1 MKSWLLLMLS
11 LGATSIA
18 VRAGDGAPSPEKPN
32 ILFMVADDLGIG
44 DLGCYG
50 ASRIKT
56 PNIDRLAAGG
66 VRFLDAHATASV
78 CTPSRYAMLTGE
90 NYYKIPNE
98 AGWEGQLLIPPGMP
112 TVASILKAAG
122 YRTAYFGK
130 WHLGW
135 GISDPSRPRSHRSD
149 WNWNAG
155 ELKPGVLECGF
166 DRFFGTPFS
175 ANEPPFVFVDQ
186 RTVVGRDPND
196 PIVVTGPRE
205 TKEGFGWGVSS
216 GADAAHKARRLDHI
230 DFLVSDK
237 VCEFIEQN
245 RERPFFVQFALVAP
259 HVPVAPSAEFQGR
272 SGSGAYGDFI
282 EQMDA
287 AVGRVLDT
295 LEKAGLNDRTLVV
308 FTSDNG
314 AIGVP
319 YVLAGGHRQNQD
331 YLGQKTDAWEGGVR
345 IPFIASWPGRI
356 PAGSTCHDLLSL
368 GDCLATFCSAA
379 GAPVPAGAASDSINQ
394 LPVLEDP
401 SLPPLR
407 NEMVYQAI
415 HGRALRSGNWVYIP
429 KQGSLGVT
437 TDPNM
442 GWAMQFGEWK
452 FVNSDFDKA
461 GNLLSG
467 APEAQLYNLSSD
479 PSQARNVLNDHPDAA
494 SRLAARLREF
504 DPRSK

>member
-1 MKSWLLLMLS
+1 MKCGLLLMFFVGSTALS
-11 LGATSIA
+11 AC
-18 VRAGDGAPSPEKPN
+18 AGEGAPSPEKPN

-56 PNIDRLAAGG
+56 PNIDRLAARG

-90 NYYKIPNE
+90 YYCKRPGPE
-98 AGWEGQLLIPPGMP
+98 WEGELLIPPGMP
-112 TVASILKAAG
+112 TLASILKDAG
-122 YRTAYFGK
+122 YRTGYFGK

-135 GISDPSRPRSHRSD
+135 GISDPARPRTHRSD
-149 WNWNAG
+149 WDWNAG

-186 RTVVGRDPND
+186 RTVVARDPDD
-196 PIVVTGPRE
+196 PLVVIGPKE
-205 TKEGFGWGVSS
+205 TKGFGYGVSS
-216 GADAAHKARRLDHI
+216 GAVAAHKARRLDHI

-287 AVGRVLDT
+287 AVGCVLDT
-295 LEKAGLNDRTLVV
+295 LEKAGLDDRTLVV

-319 YVLAGGHRQNQD
+319 YVLAGGHRQNLN

-345 IPFIASWPGRI
+345 IPFIARWPGKI
-356 PAGSTCHDLLSL
+356 PSGTTCDDLLSL
-368 GDCLATFCSAA
+368 GDCLATFCAAA
-379 GAPVPAGAASDSINQ
+379 GVPVPSGAASDSINQ

-401 SLPPLR
+401 TRPPLR
-407 NEMVYQAI
+407 TEMVYQAI
-415 HGRALRSGNWVYIP
+415 YGRALRSGKWVYIP
-429 KQGSLGVT
+429 KQGSLGVS
-437 TDPNM
+437 TDPSM

-452 FVNSDFDKA
+452 FVNSDYDKD
-461 GNLLSG
+461 GNLLPG
-467 APEAQLYNLSSD
+467 APEAQLYDLSSD
-479 PSQARNVLNDHPDAA
+479 PSQAKNILKDHPEE
-494 SRLAARLREF
+494 AARLRVRLGEL